1 MTHFLG
7 KIMASLQQRGFQT
20 VLILTVYVLTAGFL
34 PYGVHQGFYTVSLF
48 LKDVLMWG
56 MPLTVGFFIAHTVTS
71 FERRAPLLVL
81 TLLIFETVSNF
92 SSVWY
97 AFGSATFAAD
107 YLPLIKATTLE
118 RHFQPLWRIPLSRPE
133 WWSAEKGAL
142 AGLIVGCL
150 AAFSQGTYLK
160 PFLEK
165 GKTIVEWMLTRGFSR
180 LIPLFVLGFT
190 AHMVQTKLLDHVV
203 AHYAVLVL
211 WLTIFLILYIVFLFV
226 LSAGL
231 SGHRMV
237 IHIKNLLPAGGMA
250 FTSGC
255 SLSTMPWTI
264 EGSARNLQNPLF
276 AKLIIPATTNIQ
288 QIGDCIAQ
296 AFLCFLIYR
305 HFYGQNPELVMWALF
320 SGVFVLAR
328 FATAAVLGGAIFI
341 MLPIYETYLHFTP
354 EMIAIILALNV
365 VLDPVI
371 TSCNVMANGALC
383 RVFEKVW
390 VVAQRI
396 LIGLPSQAPSEAWRG
411 AGEDH

>member
-1 MTHFLG
+1 
-7 KIMASLQQRGFQT
+7 MASLQQRGFQT
-20 VLILTVYVLTAGFL
+20 VIILTVYVLTAGFL

-211 WLTIFLILYIVFLFV
+211 WLTFFLILYIVFLFV

-276 AKLIIPATTNIQ
+276 AKVIIPATTNIQ

-411 AGEDH
+411 AGGDH

>member
-20 VLILTVYVLTAGFL
+20 VIILTVYVLTAGFL

-211 WLTIFLILYIVFLFV
+211 WLTFFLILYIVFLFV

-276 AKLIIPATTNIQ
+276 AKVIIPATTNIQ